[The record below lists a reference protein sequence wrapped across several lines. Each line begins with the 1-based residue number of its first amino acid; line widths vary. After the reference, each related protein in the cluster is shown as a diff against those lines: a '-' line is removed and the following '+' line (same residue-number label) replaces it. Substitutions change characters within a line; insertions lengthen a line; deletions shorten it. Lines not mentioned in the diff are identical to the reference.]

1 MADPNAKVW
10 LITGASSG
18 LGLALLMRAVSRGD
32 YVLASARDPSR
43 FDPIFSTLCT
53 GQRARVHV
61 LHLNVASPFSEIK
74 EAVDGAV
81 RVWGRI
87 DCLVNNAGIGAV
99 GASEEQ
105 GAEGMLH
112 VMHTNFFGV
121 LNVTNATL
129 PHMRARRDGT
139 VVIIGSR
146 GAYCNEF
153 MGIASYA
160 AAKAA
165 VHSYAETLSVE
176 LRPFNIRVLLV
187 IPGTFDTAINRPP
200 KLALHLHADY
210 DAARADMD
218 VMLGQLAGMPGKG
231 DPLRGMDVVVDVVKG
246 EGKAGE
252 VMRGGGK
259 WPLWLV
265 LGEDAIRD
273 VKERLA
279 RMAEALDAWQEV
291 GSGLTP
297 ET

>member
-1 MADPNAKVW
+1 
-10 LITGASSG
+10 GASTG
-18 LGLALLMRAVSRGD
+18 LGLALLRRAVSRGD

-43 FDPIFSTLCT
+43 FDHIFSSLDTA
-53 GQRARVHV
+53 QRARVHA
-61 LHLNVASPFSEIK
+61 LRLNVASPFSDIK
-74 EAVDGAV
+74 EAVDDAV

-87 DCLVNNAGIGAV
+87 DCLVNNAGIGAL

-105 GAEGMLH
+105 GAEGMMH
-112 VMHTNFFGV
+112 VMHTNYFGV

-146 GAYCNEF
+146 SAYRNEF
-153 MGIASYA
+153 VVPSYA

-187 IPGTFDTAINRPP
+187 VPGTFDTAINRPP
-200 KLALHLHADY
+200 TLALHPYADY

-218 VMLGQLAGMPGKG
+218 VMLSRLAGMPGKG
-231 DPLRGMDVVVDVVKG
+231 DPMRGMDVIVDVVKG

-252 VMRGGGK
+252 VMREGRQ

-265 LGEDAIRD
+265 LGDDAIRD
-273 VKERLA
+273 VKERLT
-279 RMAEALDAWQEV
+279 RIAEALDTWQEV
-291 GSGLTP
+291 GSGLSS
-297 ET
+297 EK